1 VCRKCWLKVEIFHNF
16 YLQIEFIHRTSIDD
30 QEYENIFVQ
39 TLKEL
44 PVEISIKS
52 ETAEELPTP
61 SALVSSKHE
70 VNALEDDDEEEYVPR
85 KIKKIKKEI
94 IKTKAAPKI
103 KALAAISVKSGSSTM
118 NKLVLDSVECVK
130 HLNVSF

>member
-1 VCRKCWLKVEIFHNF
+1 MCRKCWLKVEIFHNF

-44 PVEISIKS
+44 PVETSIKFES
-52 ETAEELPTP
+52 AEELSTP
-61 SALVSSKHE
+61 SALVSSKNE
-70 VNALEDDDEEEYVPR
+70 INALADDEEDEDEEEYVPR

-94 IKTKAAPKI
+94 IKTKAVPKI

-118 NKLVLDSVECVK
+118 NKLVWMV
-130 HLNVSF
+130 LNMTSI